1 MEQKLWNNELQEYAL
16 HEYVC
21 VFVSFYLQHI
31 TMQKMSQE
39 RRKIQESKHIN
50 REALLQNL
58 LSLEELLYDKAQ
70 RTYVKFP
77 YFFCLSVH
85 FNCFSF

>member
-1 MEQKLWNNELQEYAL
+1 
-16 HEYVC
+16 
-21 VFVSFYLQHI
+21 
-31 TMQKMSQE
+31 MSQE

-70 RTYVKFP
+70 RTYNASPSNKKEFLIITSKEHQENIIHMDKCHYNESSWHQYLKKAYWTQVWA
-77 YFFCLSVH
+77 
-85 FNCFSF
+85 